1 MVRKRR
7 KPAGTDRGGF
17 MRVEAPFVDLDAE
30 QRNEAL
36 ADIAAASRTRFAETN
51 ATIRDALASAGRID
65 VLVQVAMHLFGLQGR
80 AGLDAPPEVVRI
92 NQHHL
97 ELLQAIALQAPADQ
111 DGHGRVAAAVE
122 IAMKAVHENAEAFQL
137 QTLSGLVDSDASG
150 RLKLAQNQIRGDTQM
165 VRGEFHPHQTDRYLR
180 ALFERLDS
188 RFEHVH
194 GVAATTLL
202 DLQSGLLSLVERKI
216 GTWRRSV
223 SRIRRE
229 HKPARALKV
238 WAKEFGGDDPD
249 AMTSMQAKAAA
260 MRVAPEHL
268 TAFLIEEACLALRE
282 VYAFDLRDVDALLP
296 EGVDRSA
303 VERSLGSWSLAFGDL
318 ADADPAHFYL
328 ANPVWTRPFVRLGEG
343 RYLWPSPGTTIAF
356 AFDMFETLI
365 DADQA
370 LKTAYETARAKLLE
384 AELGR
389 LVSAAFPGAD
399 VFTGIRWTSDEDG
412 KAYETDAAV
421 VIDKTLLIFEAKAGR
436 ISATARRGSDARLK
450 REVAKLMADPA
461 EQSSRLERQLRTR
474 PGVHVMSANEGEA
487 RIDPSRIDT
496 IIRYNITFNILGALS
511 SRWPDLVEAGL
522 IAPDLPYTPTMSVA
536 DFDVVTE
543 LLEGPAE
550 VVHYLRRRAAFEQ
563 NAVYVADEYDLVA
576 FYLDTGFNIGVT
588 EYDGTYLGIY
598 GMSALL
604 DEWFSRRAPGQPP
617 PKKPRPRRTHLWQG
631 LLRQLGT
638 RRPPGWIEMSHRLLD
653 VDFEVQGALE
663 QAMSQMRRQ
672 IQRSRKPVDM
682 QTANVSNPTIPRRS
696 PAVFAIYKATSRAER
711 DDLFLFAGAELVER
725 ADTEDCLVIGFNVNE
740 PADRYS
746 EIGIVTRPS
755 DATPAQPPA
764 GA

>member
-1 MVRKRR
+1 
-7 KPAGTDRGGF
+7 
-17 MRVEAPFVDLDAE
+17 MRVEVPFADLDTE
-30 QRNEAL
+30 QRIEAL
-36 ADIAAASRTRFAETN
+36 VDIAAAARMRLAESD
-51 ATIRDALASAGRID
+51 AVIRDALAGAGRID
-65 VLVQVAMHLFGLQGR
+65 VLAHVAMHLFVLQGQAR
-80 AGLDAPPEVVRI
+80 LNAPPEVVRI

-111 DGHGRVAAAVE
+111 DGEDRVAAAVG

-137 QTLSGLVDSDASG
+137 QTLDGLIPADAPG

-180 ALFERLDS
+180 ALFTRFDS
-188 RFEHVH
+188 HFEQVH

-202 DLQSGLLSLVERKI
+202 DLQGGLLSLVERKI
-216 GTWRRSV
+216 GAWRRSV
-223 SRIRRE
+223 SRVRRE
-229 HKPARALKV
+229 HKAAKALKV

-249 AMTSMQAKAAA
+249 AMASIQAKAAA

-268 TAFLIEEACLALRE
+268 PAFLVEEACLLLRD
-282 VYAFDLRDVDALLP
+282 VYAFDLHDVDALLP

-303 VERSLGSWSLAFGDL
+303 VERALETWSLAFGEL
-318 ADADPAHFYL
+318 ANADPAHFYL
-328 ANPVWTRPFVRLGEG
+328 ANPVWTRPFIRRGEG
-343 RYLWPSPGTTIAF
+343 RYLWPSPGTMIAF
-356 AFDMFETLI
+356 SFDMFETLI
-365 DADQA
+365 DADKA

-389 LVSAAFPGAD
+389 LLRAAFPGAY
-399 VFTGIRWTSDEDG
+399 VFTGLKWTGDDDG
-412 KAYETDAAV
+412 KTYETDAAV

-436 ISATARRGSDARLK
+436 VSATARRGADARLK

-461 EQSSRLERQLRTR
+461 EQSSRLERQLRSR

-487 RIDPSRIDT
+487 RIDPLKVDT
-496 IIRYNITFNILGALS
+496 IIRYNITLNILGALS

-522 IAPDLPYTPTMSVA
+522 IAADLPYTPTMSVA
-536 DFDVVTE
+536 DLDVVIE

-563 NAVYVADEYDLVA
+563 NADYVADEYDLVA
-576 FYLDTGFNIGVT
+576 FYLDTGFDIGII
-588 EYDGTYLGIY
+588 EYDGTHLGIY

-604 DEWFSRRAPGQPP
+604 DEWFSRRAPGQQP
-617 PKKPRPRRTHLWQG
+617 PKKPRPKRTRLWRE
-631 LLRQLGT
+631 LLRQLET

-653 VDFEVQGALE
+653 VDFEVQSALE
-663 QAMSQMRRQ
+663 QAMPQMRRQ

-696 PAVFAIYKATSRAER
+696 PAVFAVYKATSRSER
-711 DDLFLFAGAELVER
+711 DDLILFAGAEWVEK
-725 ADTEDCLVIGFNVNE
+725 ADTEDCLVVGFNVNE
-740 PADRYS
+740 PADGYS

-755 DATPAQPPA
+755 EAALVQPTGVA
-764 GA
+764 